1 MLQQLTIEQFLEELA
16 ARKATPGGGS
26 AAALSGALSAG
37 LVSMAA
43 EFSTSKDISR
53 EARGLMN
60 VLTGLVDKDAQA
72 FAGGDLREA
81 AQVPLHTARY
91 SHRVLELADALL
103 EGCNPNLIAD
113 IGVAARMAEAA
124 IEGALLNVKVNL
136 ISIND
141 EAFQKEM
148 SATAEELRSAARL
161 ADTIVAKVQARL
173 Q

>member
-1 MLQQLTIEQFLEELA
+1 MLQGLTIEQFLEELA

-37 LVSMAA
+37 LVAMAA
-43 EFSTSKDISR
+43 EFSTNKDISR

-91 SHRVLELADALL
+91 SHRVLELAEALL
-103 EGCNPNLIAD
+103 ESCNPNLITD

-141 EAFQKEM
+141 EAYQKEM
-148 SATAEELRSAARL
+148 SAAAEELCSAGHL
-161 ADTIVAKVQARL
+161 ADAIVAKVQARL